1 MSLAST
7 DSPRRHRYSVAD
19 YYRMGEAGILAPD
32 SREELIDGEIFD
44 VPRPSPLHAA
54 TVTRLNAVFQRA
66 VGDEASVGVHLP
78 VRLSE
83 FSEPQPDISLL
94 KCRDDFYSEH
104 HPGPAD
110 VLLIVEVADSTLR
123 FDRDTK
129 VPLYAVH
136 GIAEMWL
143 LDLLGRRLVRHR
155 ASVQG
160 TYTLLD
166 EPDYRTPLE
175 MTALTGVTVDL
186 KPLFGG

>member
-1 MSLAST
+1 MSLTST

-19 YYRMGEAGILAPD
+19 FYRMGEAGILPPD
-32 SREELIDGEIFD
+32 SREELIDGVIFD

-54 TVTRLNAVFQRA
+54 TVTRLNAIFQRA
-66 VGDEASVGVHLP
+66 AGDEASVGVHLP

-83 FSEPQPDISLL
+83 FSEPQPDVSLL
-94 KCRDDFYSEH
+94 KSRDDFYSEH
-104 HPGPAD
+104 HPGPVD

-123 FDRDTK
+123 FDRDTR

-143 LDLLGRRLVRHR
+143 VDLIGRRLVRHR
-155 ASVQG
+155 APTQG
-160 TYTLLD
+160 IYTLVD
-166 EPDYRTPLE
+166 EPDLGTPLDLA
-175 MTALTGVTVDL
+175 ALPGVTVDL